1 MAPHKSIDLRCFP
14 RADDDFLAWTQRA
27 VAESRERTR
36 SSERL
41 LAAVQKKLRDRYP
54 NAKVQRR
61 DTLAALSED
70 GPEVWYC
77 YRDGFWAA

>member
-1 MAPHKSIDLRCFP
+1 MTLKEVQIRCYP
-14 RADDDFLAWTQRA
+14 KDDGDFVAWTQQL

-61 DTLAALSED
+61 DSLADVTED

-77 YRDGFWAA
+77 YRDGSWAA